1 MQVAKP
7 VGRNASALKYDILSA
22 LGVTALAG
30 DKHRQRLMLRLMVL
44 ITTRYNWQNNELS
57 IGRAEIA
64 RLWSVEERTVKRE
77 MAKLRS
83 AGWLEVKRAGVK
95 GRVTVYA
102 LNMAALMAQTAPE
115 WDTIGSDF
123 TARMQERHGGGADMR
138 AGPGEGL
145 DALAAGTADPNV
157 IPFQPLQPRGRGT
170 SAEDTWGL
178 ALARLRRED
187 PALSRAWF
195 AQLSEMAHEDGC
207 VTLAAPSRFVADYV
221 STHLLARLLNAY
233 AAVDP
238 AVRRVLVVPVT

>member
-1 MQVAKP
+1 
-7 VGRNASALKYDILSA
+7 
-22 LGVTALAG
+22 
-30 DKHRQRLMLRLMVL
+30 MLRLMVL

-115 WDTIGSDF
+115 WDTIGADF
-123 TARMQERHGGGADMR
+123 TARIQERHGGGVDMR
-138 AGPGEGL
+138 SGKGADTG
-145 DALAAGTADPNV
+145 AAMATGADPNV
-157 IPFQPLQPRGRGT
+157 IPFQPRGRAAP
-170 SAEDTWGL
+170 AEDTWGL
-178 ALARLRRED
+178 SLARLRREA
-187 PALSRAWF
+187 PALSTAWF
-195 AQLSEMAHEDGC
+195 AQLAEMAHEDGC

-221 STHLLARLLNAY
+221 STHLLGQLLNGY

-238 AVRRVLVVPVT
+238 AVRRIIVVPVA

>member
-138 AGPGEGL
+138 SGNGESPDAVAG
-145 DALAAGTADPNV
+145 ADPNV
-157 IPFQPLQPRGRGT
+157 IPFQPRGRT
-170 SAEDTWGL
+170 ALAEDTWGL
-178 ALARLRRED
+178 ALARLRREA
-187 PALSRAWF
+187 PALSTAWF

-221 STHLLARLLNAY
+221 STHLLAQLLNAY
-233 AAVDP
+233 GAVDP
-238 AVRRVLVVPVT
+238 AVRRIIVVPVT